1 MHAGP
6 VKAKT
11 GVPRLEPAGDLHHAG
26 PLRRLAVAAILAV
39 GEPVGVRPRRLA
51 RVEAVRDPRLVGADK
66 ALRLREIPR
75 GLALEPLPDLGPG
88 AGVHQDRKST
98 RLNSSHL
105 EISYAVSCLKKKN
118 TTTT

>member
-1 MHAGP
+1 PSATVVYSCFTH
-6 VKAKT
+6 
-11 GVPRLEPAGDLHHAG
+11 PAPAPLH
-26 PLRRLAVAAILAV
+26 PLSLHDALPIL